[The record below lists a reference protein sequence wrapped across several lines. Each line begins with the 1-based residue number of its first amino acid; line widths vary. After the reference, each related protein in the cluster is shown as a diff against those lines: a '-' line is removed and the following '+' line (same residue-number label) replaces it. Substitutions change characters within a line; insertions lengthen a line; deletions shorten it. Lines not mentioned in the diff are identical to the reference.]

1 MAVLPSGWPDGR
13 AGQRGYG
20 RAGDPGNVPG
30 RSPAAGRGGRV
41 GRAARRREAAR
52 RRARRCRASGC
63 ECAGDGAP
71 GTKHG
76 AGHEIRVRRARD
88 HGAPG
93 TVRGRS
99 RTAPG
104 DRCQRAHPRSVDR
117 RALPVTPEAVT
128 DPHPAHT
135 RDTYGVCRQFT
146 ARAPEFMTLAGQRW
160 CHAGIA
166 ADADPGRR
174 PRGGGPGHHRP
185 TRARAPERG
194 GPPAPAG
201 PPLFAAVFWRQFAGG
216 RTVMAMVPVKI
227 SSLMRKTIAVR

>member
-13 AGQRGYG
+13 AGQRGYR

-30 RSPAAGRGGRV
+30 RPPAAGRGGRV

-63 ECAGDGAP
+63 ERAGDGAP

-104 DRCQRAHPRSVDR
+104 DRCQRAHPRSVDG
-117 RALPVTPEAVT
+117 RALPVTPERSPTRTRRTPVT
-128 DPHPAHT
+128 RMAFAASSLT
-135 RDTYGVCRQFT
+135 
-146 ARAPEFMTLAGQRW
+146 RAPD
-160 CHAGIA
+160 H
-166 ADADPGRR
+166 RR
-174 PRGGGPGHHRP
+174 GPRSFKL
-185 TRARAPERG
+185 TY
-194 GPPAPAG
+194 
-201 PPLFAAVFWRQFAGG
+201 
-216 RTVMAMVPVKI
+216 I
-227 SSLMRKTIAVR
+227 SSH